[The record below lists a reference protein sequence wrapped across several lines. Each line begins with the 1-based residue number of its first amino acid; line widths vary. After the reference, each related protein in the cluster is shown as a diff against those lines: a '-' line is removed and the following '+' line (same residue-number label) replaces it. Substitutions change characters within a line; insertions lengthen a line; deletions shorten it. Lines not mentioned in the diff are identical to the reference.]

1 MFFHPAIL
9 ALLLASLL
17 SALVLSALLPTA
29 VSTWRHWDVASASE
43 RQLALER
50 RSVLFAT
57 LMRGVAVLQALAL
70 LLAVFNADAMA
81 VMFVGAMCAV
91 GTLSFNDW
99 GFPMLGAMVASFFA
113 SLVWLALDALDQSRR
128 DLPLVPI
135 KQAGVFV
142 LLPLAVAVFW
152 LQWNY
157 FGGLRADVIT
167 SCCGSLFSE
176 GAPSDGTGSRLATL
190 SPQVSMAIYF
200 GALLLAAAC
209 ALWQWRR
216 PAGWGAFAVAA
227 SGIAG
232 WVAGVAGVI
241 AVISLYVYEDPLHHC
256 PFCLLKADYGY
267 LGYLVYVPLFVAT
280 GAALSSAALQACAC
294 KPGLEPAARAASA
307 RWAGAAAL
315 GYVIAALA
323 GAALVLSSPLQ
334 LIE

>member
-9 ALLLASLL
+9 ALLLASLA
-17 SALVLSALLPTA
+17 SVLVLTALLPTA

-43 RQLALER
+43 RQLSLER

-57 LMRGVAVLQALAL
+57 LVRGVALLQALAL

-91 GTLSFNDW
+91 GTLGFNDW
-99 GFPMLGAMVASFFA
+99 GFPMLWAMVASFFA
-113 SLVWLALDALDQSRR
+113 SQAWLALDALDQSRR
-128 DLPLVPI
+128 DLPLVPV

-152 LQWNY
+152 LQWKY

-167 SCCGSLFSE
+167 SCCGSLFSDA
-176 GAPSDGTGSRLATL
+176 GPSDGTGSRLATL

-200 GALLLAAAC
+200 GALLLAAAG

-216 PAGWGAFAVAA
+216 PGGFGAFVVAA
-227 SGIAG
+227 GGIAG

-267 LGYLVYVPLFVAT
+267 VGYFVYVPLFVAT
-280 GAALSSAALQACAC
+280 GAALSSAALQACVA
-294 KPGLEPAARAASA
+294 KPGLEQAAPAASA
-307 RWAGAAAL
+307 RQAGAAAL

-323 GAALVLSSPLQ
+323 GAILVGTSPLH
-334 LIE
+334 LFE